1 MYFLWLFSIISTFF
15 AGLYTFL
22 GLIIYS
28 FRCVIN
34 TDNGVFKA
42 FLDSRTLDI
51 TISRRLGILR
61 KLLLKNR
68 LLH

>member
-1 MYFLWLFSIISTFF
+1 MYFLRLFRIISTFF
-15 AGLYTFL
+15 AGFTTFL

-34 TDNGVFKA
+34 TDNCVFRA
-42 FLDSRTLDI
+42 FPDSKTFDI
-51 TISRRLGILR
+51 TMIARLGILR
-61 KLLLKNR
+61 KLLLTKK